1 MGDPVRLTEDPQG
14 AASTAQTTAR
24 PTRVRW
30 KIFALLLGAVAVN
43 YVDRGSIS
51 VAMPL
56 ITSEL
61 HISKQ
66 ATGIA
71 LSAFFWSYALM
82 QIPGG
87 WLVDR
92 FKPRLMA
99 AVSCAGWGIAQALTA
114 VASSLGGFV
123 FFRLLLGAAEAP
135 IYPAGGKLNA
145 TWMTPAE
152 RGRGGA
158 LLDGGAPL
166 GTAIGGVA
174 ISALIGLT
182 GGWRPAFVIAGMATV
197 LIGLLAAWYIR
208 NTPRE
213 HPAANAAE
221 VAYVEDAHA
230 QEDADDPQPP
240 GRVSLLR
247 YARYRSFWAM
257 CLGWCGFNGVFYG
270 LLTWGPLYLSETK
283 HFNIATI
290 GYSTLVIFG
299 AGFVGELV
307 GGWLAD
313 WWRAKGTSPNV
324 VLRTLLGAAGLFVVL
339 ALLGVTFVPNAAVAV
354 AFLSLVLFFLRWAGV
369 YWSIPSILAGRN
381 NAGIMGGAMNLGGN
395 VAGILSPI
403 IVGFIVG
410 ATGSYTGALLFF
422 VGCGVLFTASNLTL
436 DYSRRLPV

>member
-1 MGDPVRLTEDPQG
+1 MGE
-14 AASTAQTTAR
+14 TADLVGESPGGKQAAR

-30 KIFALLLGAVAVN
+30 KIFILLLGIVTLN

-56 ITSEL
+56 ITKQLHVSE
-61 HISKQ
+61 Q

-82 QIPGG
+82 QLPGG
-87 WLVDR
+87 WLVDK

-99 AVSCAGWGIAQALTA
+99 AISCSGWGVAQALTA
-114 VASSLGGFV
+114 AATGLGGLV
-123 FFRLLLGAAEAP
+123 AFRVLLGAAEAP

-152 RGRGGA
+152 RGRGGT

-166 GTAIGGVA
+166 GTAIGGVG
-174 ISALIGLT
+174 ISWLIAFT
-182 GGWRPAFVIAGMATV
+182 GGWRQAFIIAGVATV
-197 LIGLLAAWYIR
+197 LAGLLAAWYIR

-221 VAYVEDAHA
+221 VAYVEAAHA
-230 QEDADDPQPP
+230 AEDADDPQPA
-240 GRVSLLR
+240 GRAGLLR
-247 YARYRSFWAM
+247 YARHRSFWAM

-283 HFNIATI
+283 HFDIETI

-299 AGFVGELV
+299 AGFVGELT

-313 WWRAKGTSPNV
+313 WWRARGGSPNV
-324 VLRTLLGAAGLFVVL
+324 VLRTLLGGAGAFVVL

-354 AFLSLVLFFLRWAGV
+354 AFLSVVLFFLRWAGV
-369 YWSIPSILAGRN
+369 YWSVPSILAGRA

-403 IVGFIVG
+403 IVGLIVG

-422 VGCGVLFTASNLTL
+422 VACGVLFTVCNVTL
-436 DYSRRLPV
+436 NYARRLPV

>member
-1 MGDPVRLTEDPQG
+1 MGDPARLAEDPPG
-14 AASTAQTTAR
+14 AVSAAQATAR

-30 KIFALLLGAVAVN
+30 KIFALLLGIVALN

-56 ITSEL
+56 ITKQL
-61 HISKQ
+61 HVSKQ
-66 ATGIA
+66 ATGIV

-87 WLVDR
+87 WLVDK

-99 AVSCAGWGIAQALTA
+99 AISCTGWGIAQALTA
-114 VASSLGGFV
+114 TASGLGGLL

-152 RGRGGA
+152 RGRGA
-158 LLDGGAPL
+158 TLLDGGAPL
-166 GTAIGGVA
+166 GTAIGGLG
-174 ISALIGLT
+174 ISWLIGLT
-182 GGWRPAFVIAGMATV
+182 GGWRPAFVVAGVATI

-208 NTPRE
+208 NTPRA
-213 HPAANAAE
+213 HRVANAAE
-221 VAYVEDAHA
+221 VAHIEAAHA
-230 QEDADDPQPP
+230 REDADDPQPA

-247 YARYRSFWAM
+247 YAR
-257 CLGWCGFNGVFYG
+257 YG

-283 HFNIATI
+283 HFKIAAI

-299 AGFVGELV
+299 AGFAGELA

-313 WWRAKGTSPNV
+313 RWRARGTSPNI
-324 VLRTLLGAAGLFVVL
+324 VLRTLLGAAGVFVVL
-339 ALLGVTFVPNAAVAV
+339 ALLGVTVVPNAAVAV
-354 AFLSLVLFFLRWAGV
+354 TFLSLVLFFLRWAGV
-369 YWSIPSILAGRN
+369 YWSVPSILAGRN

-410 ATGSYTGALLFF
+410 TTGSYTGALLFF
-422 VGCGVLFTASNLTL
+422 VGCGVLFTVCNVTL

>member
-1 MGDPVRLTEDPQG
+1 MRDPVELADNPPSIVPG
-14 AASTAQTTAR
+14 SAVTTQ

-30 KIFALLLGAVAVN
+30 KIFTLLLGIVALN

-56 ITSEL
+56 ITKQL
-61 HISKQ
+61 HVSKQ

-71 LSAFFWSYALM
+71 LSAFFWSYAVM
-82 QIPGG
+82 QIPAG
-87 WLVDR
+87 WLVDKV
-92 FKPRLMA
+92 KPRVMA
-99 AVSCAGWGIAQALTA
+99 AVSCTGWGIAQALTA
-114 VASSLGGFV
+114 AATGFGGLM

-145 TWMTPAE
+145 NWMTSAE
-152 RGRGGA
+152 RGRGAA

-174 ISALIGLT
+174 ISWLIVLT
-182 GGWRPAFVIAGMATV
+182 GNWREAFVVAGVATV
-197 LIGLLAAWYIR
+197 LIGLFAAWYIR

-221 VAYVEDAHA
+221 VAYIEAAHA
-230 QEDADDPQPP
+230 QEDAEDPQPQ

-283 HFNIATI
+283 HFDIATI

-299 AGFVGELV
+299 AGFVGELF

-313 WWRAKGTSPNV
+313 WWRARGTAPNL
-324 VLRTLLGAAGLFVVL
+324 VLRTLLGSAGVFVVL

-354 AFLSLVLFFLRWAGV
+354 AFLSIVMFFLRWGGV
-369 YWSIPSILAGRN
+369 YWSVPTILAGRN
-381 NAGIMGGAMNLGGN
+381 NVGIMGSAMNLGGN
-395 VAGILSPI
+395 AAGILSPI

-410 ATGSYTGALLFF
+410 STGSYTGALLFF
-422 VGCGVLFTASNLTL
+422 VGCGVLFTVCNVTL

>member
-1 MGDPVRLTEDPQG
+1 MGDPVELAEDPPSVVSG
-14 AASTAQTTAR
+14 SAATTQ

-30 KIFALLLGAVAVN
+30 KIFTLLLGIVALN

-56 ITSEL
+56 ITKQL
-61 HISKQ
+61 HVSKE

-71 LSAFFWSYALM
+71 LSAFFWSYAAM

-87 WLVDR
+87 WLVDKL
-92 FKPRLMA
+92 KPRVMA
-99 AVSCAGWGIAQALTA
+99 AVSCTGWGIAQALTA
-114 VASSLGGFV
+114 AATGLGGLM

-145 TWMTPAE
+145 NWMTSAE
-152 RGRGGA
+152 RGRGAA

-174 ISALIGLT
+174 ISWLIVLT
-182 GGWRPAFVIAGMATV
+182 GNWREAFVVAGVATV
-197 LIGLLAAWYIR
+197 LIGLFAAWYIR

-221 VAYVEDAHA
+221 VAYIEAAHA
-230 QEDADDPQPP
+230 QEDAEDPQPQ

-299 AGFVGELV
+299 AGFVGEIF

-313 WWRAKGTSPNV
+313 WWRAKGASPNL
-324 VLRTLLGAAGLFVVL
+324 VLRTLLGSAGVFVVL
-339 ALLGVTFVPNAAVAV
+339 ALLGVTFVPSAAVAV
-354 AFLSLVLFFLRWAGV
+354 GFLSIVMFFLRWAGV
-369 YWSIPSILAGRN
+369 YWSVPTILAGRN

-410 ATGSYTGALLFF
+410 STGSYTGALLFF
-422 VGCGVLFTASNLTL
+422 VGCGVLFTVCNVTL